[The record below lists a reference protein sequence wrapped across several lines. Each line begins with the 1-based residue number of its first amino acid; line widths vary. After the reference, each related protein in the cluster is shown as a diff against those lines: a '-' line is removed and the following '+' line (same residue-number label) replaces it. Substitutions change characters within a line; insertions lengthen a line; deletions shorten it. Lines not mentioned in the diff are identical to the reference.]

1 MLTRNWIKCSVKYK
15 EDKMKQKVLIIQAD
29 VPMNGFCYDFS
40 KALFE
45 KLKKLQKEDRIF
57 EEGLKQAK
65 YDSDIKIMAKL
76 TDIAGTVLK
85 QLNEQILFVDTV
97 GERRYPQMIDDIMEV
112 VEEFLAIFEKNKK

>member
-1 MLTRNWIKCSVKYK
+1 
-15 EDKMKQKVLIIQAD
+15 MKQKVLIIQAD